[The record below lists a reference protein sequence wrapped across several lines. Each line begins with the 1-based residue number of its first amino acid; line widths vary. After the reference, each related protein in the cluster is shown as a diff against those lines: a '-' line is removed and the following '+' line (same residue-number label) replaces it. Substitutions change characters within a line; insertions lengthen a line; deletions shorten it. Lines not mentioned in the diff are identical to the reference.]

1 MLELG
6 MVTQAQFDEAYNTP
20 VEDYVSYN
28 SPTSGCT
35 YASDAKTFCDYILK
49 SVTDL
54 EMLGNNEA
62 ERQANWDRG
71 GYSVYTTVN
80 LDQQDNAQAQLNTH
94 APANETRFE
103 LGAVAVSTEVGTGR
117 ILLMTQNKGF
127 DDTGEGDPLT
137 TTAVNFA
144 TDRDKGG
151 SSGFQPGSTYKI
163 FTLTDWLING
173 RGLGEIVNTTPRDFK
188 SFPASCDGGAWVLS
202 RAWKPKNDAGEQGPW
217 TVMRATARSVNV
229 AFVSMAQQ
237 LDLCQIRDV
246 AASMG
251 VHRADGGPL
260 QHSPATVLG
269 SNEVAP
275 MTMALAIGAI
285 AGGGIYCGPIAIDKI
300 VAADGTDL
308 GGQQKNCHQAITPDV
323 AAGAAFAL
331 QGVMAGGGTGSDSN
345 PFNGYPLI
353 GKTGTTD
360 DSYHTWTLG
369 SSSRSTLAVWVGN
382 IVGKQALRNISLPTG
397 GAAYARHRIFEPIIA
412 SLTSMY
418 GGSGFPDPPS
428 SMRSGN
434 TITIPAV
441 GGQDVASVKAL
452 LESLGFMVT
461 IGDPVPSSQTTGTVA
476 TTDPPPG
483 TPVSKGYS
491 IVIHPSDGSL
501 YVVMPS
507 DLVGKDPTT
516 ATNDLVALGFNPG
529 NISYNWVLVANPLE
543 YCTVTGS
550 SPGAGAPTSKQG
562 SVTLDVGSDVAG
574 TPPLGCSP

>member
-1 MLELG
+1 
-6 MVTQAQFDEAYNTP
+6 
-20 VEDYVSYN
+20 
-28 SPTSGCT
+28 
-35 YASDAKTFCDYILK
+35 
-49 SVTDL
+49 
-54 EMLGNNEA
+54 
-62 ERQANWDRG
+62 
-71 GYSVYTTVN
+71 
-80 LDQQDNAQAQLNTH
+80 
-94 APANETRFE
+94 
-103 LGAVAVSTEVGTGR
+103 
-117 ILLMTQNKGF
+117 
-127 DDTGEGDPLT
+127 
-137 TTAVNFA
+137 
-144 TDRDKGG
+144 
-151 SSGFQPGSTYKI
+151 
-163 FTLTDWLING
+163 
-173 RGLGEIVNTTPRDFK
+173 
-188 SFPASCDGGAWVLS
+188 
-202 RAWKPKNDAGEQGPW
+202 
-217 TVMRATARSVNV
+217 
-229 AFVSMAQQ
+229 
-237 LDLCQIRDV
+237 
-246 AASMG
+246 
-251 VHRADGGPL
+251 
-260 QHSPATVLG
+260 
-269 SNEVAP
+269 
-275 MTMALAIGAI
+275 
-285 AGGGIYCGPIAIDKI
+285 
-300 VAADGTDL
+300 
-308 GGQQKNCHQAITPDV
+308 
-323 AAGAAFAL
+323 
-331 QGVMAGGGTGSDSN
+331 
-345 PFNGYPLI
+345 
-353 GKTGTTD
+353 
-360 DSYHTWTLG
+360 
-369 SSSRSTLAVWVGN
+369 VWVGN